1 MFLLIQN
8 LKTNLIIPFVTNV
21 TMIAMDEQHRR
32 ETLRSYKTA
41 EEAALKKVDEQRLRE
56 IEEQRLR
63 EIEEQRLR
71 EIEEQRLRDE
81 DEKSKKEQIKLLLSE
96 VDGCVNVFY
105 NVIDNFE
112 KKMKKQNDLH
122 EEQMKKSN
130 DLFDKK
136 IKDLNEFYQTKFD
149 RLINSLM

>member
-63 EIEEQRLR
+63 EIEER
-71 EIEEQRLRDE
+71 RLRDE

>member
-41 EEAALKKVDEQRLRE
+41 EEAALKKVD
-56 IEEQRLR
+56 EQRLR